1 MYTVTES
8 ERKAFRLNMS
18 PYSAQLVVEEYS
30 VSNLLQFKPLT
41 VVTLQFVI
49 EVIRLA
55 SYKVLSNFI
64 TEQILKIA

>member
-1 MYTVTES
+1 
-8 ERKAFRLNMS
+8 MS
-18 PYSAQLVVEEYS
+18 PYSAQFVVEEYS

-64 TEQILKIA
+64 TEQILKIS

>member
-1 MYTVTES
+1 
-8 ERKAFRLNMS
+8 MS
-18 PYSAQLVVEEYS
+18 PYSAQFVAEEYS

-64 TEQILKIA
+64 IEQIA